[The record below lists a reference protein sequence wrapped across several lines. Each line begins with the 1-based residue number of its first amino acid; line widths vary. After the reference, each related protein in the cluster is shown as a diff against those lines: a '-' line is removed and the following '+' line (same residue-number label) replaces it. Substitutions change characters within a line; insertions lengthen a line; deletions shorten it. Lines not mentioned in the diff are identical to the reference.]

1 MKHYGNKN
9 LRIQFCFCIK
19 MLHVLLPFTP
29 RELLL
34 RLRVFSFQFL
44 VIAVNNTEI
53 IHNHKEKVKHHNSKN
68 ILKRSNN

>member
-1 MKHYGNKN
+1 
-9 LRIQFCFCIK
+9 

>member
-1 MKHYGNKN
+1 
-9 LRIQFCFCIK
+9 
-19 MLHVLLPFTP
+19 MLHVLLPFPP

-44 VIAVNNTEI
+44 VIAVNNTEN